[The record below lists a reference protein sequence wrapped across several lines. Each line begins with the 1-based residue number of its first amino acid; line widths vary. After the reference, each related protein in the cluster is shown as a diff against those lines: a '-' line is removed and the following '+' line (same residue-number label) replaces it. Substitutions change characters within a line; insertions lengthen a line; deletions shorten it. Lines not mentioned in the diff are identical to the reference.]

1 MKGKNK
7 SFIMVSIAGVLASSL
22 LVLNTLENADK
33 DSKNE
38 EPIIKNQNTEWKYLD
53 KFQLL
58 EYTEEEIDYIKL
70 QLTEDEILYLSSID
84 YKIDILSLIKSPS
97 FIRENFLEYL
107 HYISNINDHYEIDL
121 VVLIVNQD
129 SSLPYSSKLGK
140 IMQEKYYI
148 PDRVN
153 RYLNYEADDLTV
165 VIENVNSNLDYDYYT
180 NIKNTDISKE
190 ILLIANKYYKLKSD
204 YYYGNLVTLKS
215 GYSNV
220 SGAQLS
226 EVAANAFYQLV
237 DAAKQ
242 EGLEIRNISAYR
254 SYNRQNSIYNNYR
267 NQNGQSWA
275 DKWSARPGHSEHQTG
290 LALDVGLKGSYSLGD
305 FENTKEFYW
314 MLDNAYKYGFIL
326 RYPKDKQHITGY
338 GYEPWHYRY
347 VGVEAARYIQENKIS
362 FEEYYAYFVE
372 NSINYK

>member
-1 MKGKNK
+1 
-7 SFIMVSIAGVLASSL
+7 MVSIAGVLASSL